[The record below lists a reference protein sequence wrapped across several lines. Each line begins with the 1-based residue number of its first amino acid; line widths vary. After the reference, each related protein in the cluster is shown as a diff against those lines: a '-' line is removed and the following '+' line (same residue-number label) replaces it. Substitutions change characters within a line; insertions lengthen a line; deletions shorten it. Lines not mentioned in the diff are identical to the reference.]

1 MMYGGD
7 KGLSESE
14 IYKEQRTKANGK
26 KALKIHCLG
35 AIKAMST
42 V

>member
-1 MMYGGD
+1 MQDGRGRCTLNYV
-7 KGLSESE
+7 
-14 IYKEQRTKANGK
+14 KANGK